1 MINVSLKV
9 GEIIWRD
16 EVALEALR
24 GGLLNLSAYADT
36 IHKEVE
42 TLTHKEVK
50 RGTIVV
56 ALARMRGELAK
67 VPPLSPA
74 IEITN
79 ISTKSGLNAYTYE
92 KTLDIQRKIAML
104 HPFLLPLNDL
114 FSITEGPSEI
124 TIVFADKSKKLIN
137 KHFSINPII
146 DYHDVVAISVQ
157 FPEKYADVPNFLY
170 AVFSKLATLRINL
183 WEVVATHTEISFI
196 VKKEDMTGVMETFNV
211 YLLKENH
218 EK

>member
-9 GEIIWRD
+9 GEIIRRD

-24 GGLLNLSAYADT
+24 GGILNLSAYADK

-42 TLTHKEVK
+42 TLTKKPVK

-56 ALARMRGELAK
+56 ALARMKKELVKA
-67 VPPLSPA
+67 PPLSPS
-74 IEITN
+74 IEISN
-79 ISTKSGLNAYTYE
+79 ISIKSGLNAYTYE
-92 KTLDIQRKIAML
+92 KTLDIERKIAML

-124 TIVFADKSKKLIN
+124 TIIFADKSKDLIN
-137 KHFSINPII
+137 RHFSITPLVM
-146 DYHDVVAISVQ
+146 YHDAAAITVQ

-170 AVFSKLATLRINL
+170 AIFSKLATLRINL
-183 WEVVATHTEISFI
+183 WEVVSTHTEISFI
-196 VKKEDMTGVMETFNV
+196 VKKEDMTKVVETF
-211 YLLKENH
+211 H